1 MLKKC
6 ALLWREAHF
15 EVKIRKAHHI
25 PTTFG
30 HSSVVLCGRRKGLCA
45 LPKVNQTCGAY
56 SHRTNDDGRRTFQ
69 GDLQKTTRQEKLEVL
84 QWQRMFFLMAAAG
97 VHQFVGYRHAQ
108 LFVPMFRVLSLCILI
123 TRWLPVIGI
132 FHGICFFKSS
142 PGGHVVLA
150 THAICFSQL
159 PCLFFWQQPVGC
171 SRHAQWCCVVFRV
184 SSRLRQEVSCFAGS
198 LHPVSL
204 GTCRF
209 VLSDSWKRILGQHV
223 VFASF
228 IFFASPLSLC
238 PRLRLHARS
247 NCVFAT
253 FLLSYSAT

>member
-1 MLKKC
+1 MTTNVFSDGSRGC
-6 ALLWREAHF
+6 APVCW
-15 EVKIRKAHHI
+15 I
-25 PTTFG
+25 PSCATLRTYVSCLVAL
-30 HSSVVLCGRRKGLCA
+30 HS
-45 LPKVNQTCGAY
+45 NNT
-56 SHRTNDDGRRTFQ
+56 
-69 GDLQKTTRQEKLEVL
+69 
-84 QWQRMFFLMAAAG
+84 
-97 VHQFVGYRHAQ
+97 
-108 LFVPMFRVLSLCILI
+108 LI
-123 TRWLPVIGI
+123 TCYRI
-132 FHGICFFKSS
+132 
-142 PGGHVVLA
+142 
-150 THAICFSQL
+150 FSQL

-171 SRHAQWCCVVFRV
+171 SRHAQWCCVVLRV
-184 SSRLRQEVSCFAGS
+184 SFCLRQEVSCFAGS

>member
-1 MLKKC
+1 MTTNVFSDGSRGC
-6 ALLWREAHF
+6 APVCW
-15 EVKIRKAHHI
+15 I
-25 PTTFG
+25 PSCATLRTYVSCLVAL
-30 HSSVVLCGRRKGLCA
+30 HS
-45 LPKVNQTCGAY
+45 NNT
-56 SHRTNDDGRRTFQ
+56 
-69 GDLQKTTRQEKLEVL
+69 
-84 QWQRMFFLMAAAG
+84 
-97 VHQFVGYRHAQ
+97 
-108 LFVPMFRVLSLCILI
+108 LI
-123 TRWLPVIGI
+123 TCYRISSRH
-132 FHGICFFKSS
+132 FFFKSS
-142 PGGHVVLA
+142 HGGHVVLA
-150 THAICFSQL
+150 THAVCFSQL

-228 IFFASPLSLC
+228 IFFASPLSVC